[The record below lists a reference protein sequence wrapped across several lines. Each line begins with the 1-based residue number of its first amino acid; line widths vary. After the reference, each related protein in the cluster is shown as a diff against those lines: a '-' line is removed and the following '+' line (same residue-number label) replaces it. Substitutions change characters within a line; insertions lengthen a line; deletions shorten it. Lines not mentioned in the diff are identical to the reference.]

1 MEIKSCIYGILIVMG
16 IYIVIKAYQ
25 KTLKESFTSIEKKD
39 DYADIEKR
47 TTSALIKAKQSI
59 DINKTRENLE
69 NIIDNMKELSRIGI
83 LYELVAFAKGS
94 MDTDAIKKAGDTIF
108 SLEQINKATAS
119 SLEYLDGQH

>member
-25 KTLKESFTSIEKKD
+25 KTLKESFISIDKTD
-39 DYADIEKR
+39 NYVDIEKR
-47 TTSALIKAKQSI
+47 TASALIKAKQSI

-94 MDTDAIKKAGDTIF
+94 MDTDAIKKTGDTIS

-119 SLEYLDGQH
+119 SLQYLDGQ

>member
-59 DINKTRENLE
+59 DINKTRENLK
-69 NIIDNMKELSRIGI
+69 NIIDNMPCCLS
-83 LYELVAFAKGS
+83 
-94 MDTDAIKKAGDTIF
+94 
-108 SLEQINKATAS
+108 
-119 SLEYLDGQH
+119 